1 MNLTIHQAR
10 KEYTNAGLDETSV
23 ASDPFQQFQ
32 LWFDAAA
39 QAQIQ
44 EPNAMT
50 LATVGVDG
58 RPAARMVLLKDFD
71 ERGFVFYTNYASR
84 KGQELARF
92 PWATLVFWWGALER
106 QVRIEGQVERVA
118 DEESDAYF
126 QSRPVGSQL
135 GAWTSPQSQVIDGR
149 AVLEQR
155 LAELEREYEDADQP
169 IPRPPHWG
177 GYRLVPTLIEFWQG
191 RLNRLHD
198 RLCYRRTSDGGWQIE
213 RLAP

>member
-10 KEYTNAGLDETSV
+10 KEYADSEFDETSV
-23 ASDPFQQFQ
+23 APDPFQQFQ

-39 QAQIQ
+39 QNQIQ

-71 ERGFVFYTNYASR
+71 ERGFVFYTNYESR

-92 PWATLVFWWGALER
+92 PWAALVFWWGALDR

-118 DEESDAYF
+118 AEESDTYF
-126 QSRPVGSQL
+126 QSRPAGSRL

-149 AVLEQR
+149 AILEQR
-155 LAELEREYEDADQP
+155 LTELERQYADQP

-177 GYRLVPTLIEFWQG
+177 GYRLVPTLVEFWQG

-198 RLCYRRTSDGGWQIE
+198 RLCYRRNSDGNWQIE